1 MNPLIPLAIN
11 LVLILVFCIIF
22 GVIGMA
28 LGDLGKKKNGKIGFL
43 LGFLLGPLGVIITP
57 FLPAGAQVE
66 KSSNAGKLLIAGA
79 VIAGLMVA
87 GWVWLRFSGLL

>member
-11 LVLILVFCIIF
+11 FVFILVFCIIF

-28 LGDLGKKKNGKIGFL
+28 LGDQGKKKNGRMGFL
-43 LGFLLGPLGVIITP
+43 LGFLLGPLGLIITP
-57 FLPAGAQVE
+57 FLPAGTQVE

-79 VIAGLMVA
+79 VIATLMAA
-87 GWVWLRFSGLL
+87 GWMWLRSTGLL